1 MANIFEHR
9 CTEEH
14 GFLGDKSHLG
24 TQEFDVEITDVVS
37 IEVDFAFHRIV
48 ETFEELENGGF
59 P

>member
-1 MANIFEHR
+1 MAHIFEYGR
-9 CTEEH
+9 AEEH

-37 IEVDFAFHRIV
+37 IEVDFAFHGIV